1 MLFDFVV
8 RVKLIWHDRFTIKVI
23 KTDGISEKIKFVSF
37 EIFSVFIF
45 RLFRIQKWITKHS
58 YRILKK

>member
-8 RVKLIWHDRFTIKVI
+8 RVIKVI

-45 RLFRIQKWITKHS
+45 RLFNGLQN
-58 YRILKK
+58 ILIEY

>member
-8 RVKLIWHDRFTIKVI
+8 RVKLIWHDRFTIKVKK
-23 KTDGISEKIKFVSF
+23 KTNGISEKIKFVSF

-45 RLFRIQKWITKHS
+45 RLFNGLQN
-58 YRILKK
+58 ILIEY

>member
-37 EIFSVFIF
+37 ENFSVFIF
-45 RLFRIQKWITKHS
+45 RLFNGLQN
-58 YRILKK
+58 ILIEY